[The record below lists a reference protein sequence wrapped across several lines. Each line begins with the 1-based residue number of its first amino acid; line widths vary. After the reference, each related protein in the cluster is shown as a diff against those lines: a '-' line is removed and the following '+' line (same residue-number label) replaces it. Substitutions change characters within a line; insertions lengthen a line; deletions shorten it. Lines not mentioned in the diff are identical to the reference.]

1 MIKKET
7 TVPFRLFDFLAYL
20 FPGAATMH
28 AVYVMRSQ
36 DVSQLANTMS
46 TGSIVIDMMLGFVAA
61 YLIGLVWSVV
71 SREGLRKLVWKFC
84 NPRID
89 YFSESHVSKSPLGI
103 ALNRRLREKVQ
114 EVFGGD
120 VVDGQQ
126 AHRLCRVFVSNNFPA
141 SWERRE
147 AIIGVRAMCA
157 NCVGPVLIYG
167 IAFAANGWWPLTVL
181 AICSSAALIYKMI
194 ILDQREWKEI
204 YFAFLV
210 CTTVQRD
217 IEATRAV
224 GGDDV

>member
-1 MIKKET
+1 MIKKDT

-46 TGSIVIDMMLGFVAA
+46 TGSVVIDLMLGFVAA
-61 YLIGLVWSVV
+61 YLIGLVWSVA
-71 SREGLRKLVWKFC
+71 SREGLRTLVWKFC

-89 YFSESHVSKSPLGI
+89 YFSESHASKSPLGI
-103 ALNRRLREKVQ
+103 KLNGQLREKVKR
-114 EVFGGD
+114 VFGDD

-126 AHRLCRVFVSNNFPA
+126 AHRLCRVFVSNNASA

-167 IAFAANGWWPLTVL
+167 IAFVTNGWWLL
-181 AICSSAALIYKMI
+181 AALSICCLAALIRKMI
-194 ILDQREWKEI
+194 SLDQREWKEI

-217 IEATRAV
+217 IEVTDV
-224 GGDDV
+224 VGDDNV